1 MLRAIKPEAIQKR
14 LKMLVYGPAGVGKT
28 TAAIQFPNNY
38 ILDLERG
45 CDNYAEIIA
54 ASKSSVYQT
63 SNPDDI
69 KQEIKALLT
78 EKHTFRTLTIDP
90 ITQFYGGLQDK
101 WNLIFSKN
109 AQDSGKTAEQI
120 QMADWGFRY
129 WARVKSEYKSVTRM
143 AMQLDMNLIVTSH
156 QKDIYGSGMQR
167 VGIGPDSM
175 KGDDYLFDYVFQL
188 DNIGGK
194 RMARTIKER
203 APIGKA
209 KFPQEFVWSYEN
221 FCKFYGQ
228 EVLEKEAKPVAMATP
243 AQVKEVN
250 DLLDTVK
257 VEDDWVSK
265 CFSKADVEEWSDMDS
280 ATIEK
285 CINFLKKKL
294 EPTKKEKVNV

>member
-1 MLRAIKPEAIQKR
+1 MVLRAVKPEALEKR

-28 TAAIQFPNNY
+28 TAAIQFPHNY

-45 CDNYAEIIA
+45 CDHYAEVIK
-54 ASKSSVYQT
+54 ASKSAVFQT
-63 SNPDDI
+63 TNPDDI
-69 KQEIKALLT
+69 KAEVKALLT
-78 EKHTFRTLTIDP
+78 EKHIYRTLTIDP

-101 WNLIFSKN
+101 WNLIFSKS
-109 AQDSGKTAEQI
+109 AQDQGKSAEQI

-156 QKDIYGSGMQR
+156 QKDIYGTGMQR

-203 APIGKA
+203 APVGKN
-209 KFPQEFVWSYEN
+209 KFPAEFIWSYEN
-221 FCKFYGQ
+221 FCKYYGQ
-228 EVLEKEAKPVAMATP
+228 EVLEKESKPVSMALP
-243 AQVKEVN
+243 AQVAEIKG
-250 DLLDTVK
+250 LLETVK
-257 VEDDWVSK
+257 VEEDWVSK
-265 CFSKADVEEWSDMDS
+265 CFTKADVEDWTDMDFD
-280 ATIEK
+280 TLEK
-285 CINFLKKKL
+285 CIQHLKKKMN
-294 EPTKKEKVNV
+294 PVKAVA